1 MKNIFVLPTDKPSR
15 LCYVI
20 CTEESTLTLF
30 EDVMDKASR
39 FFPQHLYIISD
50 EEIKEGN
57 WVYNSL
63 IVTFAPQIYQMPN
76 HPIKGEWWDEEEL
89 STTTKII
96 LSTDPQLIE
105 DGIQA
110 IDDEFLQW
118 FVKNPSCEN
127 VEVEVDL
134 SKHNGQFQTKYGWKI
149 IIPQEEPK
157 QETLE
162 EAAERMYPH
171 KPFWIGSGKSARVY
185 DEFKTQRDS
194 FIAGAKWQQEQD
206 KNKYSEEEVKIF
218 FKHAI
223 LFKEESVSTCE
234 EAIEAEFSMLVKQFK
249 KK

>member
-1 MKNIFVLPTDKPSR
+1 MTIELLKNGLNNLKRNKMKNIHVLPTDNPSR
-15 LCYVI
+15 LHYYSNV
-20 CTEESTLTLF
+20 TYGVSKE
-30 EDVMDKASR
+30 
-39 FFPQHLYIISD
+39 HLNWKQGRHIYITSD

-134 SKHNGQFQTKYGWKI
+134 SKHNGKFQTKYGWKI

-157 QETLE
+157 LETLE

-171 KPFWIGSGKSARVY
+171 KPFWIGSGKSARLY

-194 FIAGAKWQQEQD
+194 FIAGAKCMEKKMLELMD
-206 KNKYSEEEVKIF
+206 SYADDVMGGCT
-218 FKHAI
+218 
-223 LFKEESVSTCE
+223 LRTKEWFE
-234 EAIEAEFSMLVKQFK
+234 QFK